1 MMEIHVPAIPQIRI
15 RKSLKRRWVR
25 RLALLSVVLSVLAL
39 VGYGIAVVV
48 MLGIEPS
55 LVYMPTK
62 SGQEWSEKPSAE
74 IQDVTLTTPDGQ
86 MNAWY
91 LPAEKPDIALMICHG
106 TGGNLSIRGQGLP
119 EYRSR
124 FHASVLVFDYPGYG
138 KSDGEPT
145 EAGCYNVANAAYD
158 FLVSKKGFKPE
169 NVVIYGES
177 LGGGV
182 AVDLAARHEHRALVL
197 VKTFASIPDMAR
209 ERWSTW
215 SSSPLVRNRFDS
227 VAKIKNCKAPIFVAH
242 GDRDR
247 VIPLAEAKKLYE
259 AAPTPKKF
267 FLLQGSDHNDPLP
280 PAFYDALAAFVRN
293 SD

>member
-1 MMEIHVPAIPQIRI
+1 MFRAHAFAI
-15 RKSLKRRWVR
+15 V
-25 RLALLSVVLSVLAL
+25 AGLLSCVAGASAQTAPGWFTWRPGQYV
-39 VGYGIAVVV
+39 
-48 MLGIEPS
+48 ENS
-55 LVYMPTK
+55 LLFHPVRDSDSWVTPPA
-62 SGQEWSEKPSAE
+62 WLRV
-74 IQDVTLTTPDGQ
+74 QDVWLTSSSGHRIHAWWCPSPTAHGAVLFCHG
-86 MNAWY
+86 NAGN
-91 LPAEKPDIALMICHG
+91 LSHRCPIVIALMQS
-106 TGGNLSIRGQGLP
+106 LGQ
-119 EYRSR
+119 
-124 FHASVLVFDYPGYG
+124 SVLIFDYPGYG
-138 KSDGEPT
+138 KSAGQPS
-145 EAGCYNVANAAYD
+145 EAGCYAAADAAYD
-158 FLVSKKGFKPE
+158 WLVREQGIVGNQIVLF
-169 NVVIYGES
+169 GES